1 MGLGF
6 KYARISHIWLEFK
19 LFWLKSQILCNSLFV
34 KHFGIFGWPVT
45 YSKSPEI
52 HNTAFKQAGLDWDY
66 CLLPTK
72 PEDLESAIQRF
83 RANNFRGANVTTPH
97 KESVM
102 AYVDAL
108 TERALAIGAVN
119 TLFWQGNKLM
129 GDNTD
134 AHGFLGDLAAKGIDI
149 KGKPVLILGAGGS
162 SKAIKYALEQ
172 AGAGSIDTWTRR
184 LGGIPKPAYLT
195 VNCTPGL
202 DPDLLAQT
210 GFNPGQVLY
219 DLVYVPEET
228 PLMQKAHADGAQA
241 FNGYG
246 MLLEQAA
253 ESFRVWRNQEV
264 R

>member
-1 MGLGF
+1 M
-6 KYARISHIWLEFK
+6 
-19 LFWLKSQILCNSLFV
+19 
-34 KHFGIFGWPVT
+34 KHFGIIGWPVS

-52 HNTAFKQAGLDWDY
+52 HNAAFRRAGLDWDY

-72 PEDLESAIQRF
+72 PEELESAIQRF
-83 RANNFRGANVTTPH
+83 RADNFRGANVTIPH
-97 KESVM
+97 KKTIMV
-102 AYVDAL
+102 YLDGF
-108 TERALAIGAVN
+108 TKRASEIGAVN
-119 TLFWQGNKLM
+119 TLFWQDGQLM

-134 AHGFLGDLAAKGIDI
+134 AHGFLADLAAKGVDM

-162 SKAIKYALEQ
+162 SKAIRYALEQ
-172 AGAGSIDTWTRR
+172 AGANPINTWTRR
-184 LGGIPKPAYLT
+184 SGGIPKPAYLT

-202 DPDLLAQT
+202 DPEVLART
-210 GFNPGQVLY
+210 EFKPGQILY

-228 PLMQKAHADGAQA
+228 PLMQKARAAGTRV

-264 R
+264 G